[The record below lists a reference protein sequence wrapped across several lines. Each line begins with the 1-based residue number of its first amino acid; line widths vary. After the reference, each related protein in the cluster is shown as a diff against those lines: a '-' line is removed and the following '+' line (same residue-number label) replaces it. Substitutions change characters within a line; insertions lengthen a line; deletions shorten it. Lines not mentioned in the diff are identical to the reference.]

1 MGGNLCL
8 RDITKNNA
16 VDLNT
21 EEMATE
27 NNSIRNSQEI
37 Y

>member
-8 RDITKNNA
+8 RDIIKNNA

-21 EEMATE
+21 GKMATE
-27 NNSIRNSQEI
+27 NNSLRDSQEI